1 MQRQSLG
8 SPGRGALAKND
19 AVLKA
24 DDNRRR
30 ESSPPA
36 IIVGSGADTDDEE
49 IKPEKPLRCH
59 SQPEKLI
66 HLIPILLVF
75 CFLVLYLSS
84 HDPSPKDL
92 AQFNGFKHPEKLID
106 STDIDEIGRVQHQ
119 PKRGDVFAIRS
130 LRNLQEEIQRDAPKS
145 RSHRKLGDF

>member
-8 SPGRGALAKND
+8 SPGRGGLAKND

-36 IIVGSGADTDDEE
+36 ITVADTDEDET
-49 IKPEKPLRCH
+49 KPEKPIRCH

-92 AQFNGFKHPEKLID
+92 AQFNGFKHPDKLID
-106 STDIDEIGRVQHQ
+106 STDIDEIGRVQH
-119 PKRGDVFAIRS
+119 KFTGGEVISIRS
-130 LRNLQEEIQRDAPKS
+130 LRNLQEESQRDAPKS